1 MFLLTGGP
9 WSGFSTG
16 EGKGGTVPAKSG
28 PGGEGKV
35 RGNREGLKA
44 HLTVVVARRER
55 AVGGLPAVAGGRR
68 RGFSPAAALQ
78 CVLEETVRSR
88 SFTETRGC

>member
-1 MFLLTGGP
+1 MFLLIGGP

-16 EGKGGTVPAKSG
+16 EGWEAPFPAKSS
-28 PGGEGKV
+28 PGSEGKV

-44 HLTVVVARRER
+44 HLTVVAARRER
-55 AVGGLPAVAGGRR
+55 AVGGLPAVTGGRL
-68 RGFSPAAALQ
+68 RGFSPPPALQ
-78 CVLEETVRSR
+78 RVLEETVRSR

>member
-1 MFLLTGGP
+1 MPF
-9 WSGFSTG
+9 
-16 EGKGGTVPAKSG
+16 PAKSG

-35 RGNREGLKA
+35 GGNREGLKA

-55 AVGGLPAVAGGRR
+55 AVGGLPAVTGGRL
-68 RGFSPAAALQ
+68 RGFSPPAALQ
-78 CVLEETVRSR
+78 RVLEETVRSK

>member
-1 MFLLTGGP
+1 MGWEAQF
-9 WSGFSTG
+9 
-16 EGKGGTVPAKSG
+16 PAKSG

-35 RGNREGLKA
+35 GGNREGLKA

-55 AVGGLPAVAGGRR
+55 AVGGLPAVASERR

-88 SFTETRGC
+88 SFTKTRGC